1 MPVEY
6 YAQSYNKS
14 PIDSPFAKMLPYFGS
29 ISDVLG
35 IPPVP
40 TDADVKASPL
50 YEKAANI
57 FQLDGQDS
65 EFTANRIRH
74 LDFAARNS
82 VLADR
87 INWKSSTADSWNQIH
102 IYDQPY
108 GVTFSFSNSGLQV
121 TSIIKSSEALD
132 TKLNWAFSV
141 YAVGDIVT
149 IADGQDYQ
157 NTSTIESGSEQMIV
171 LSDSGYSVFIKNSL
185 NAQQTATGIIS
196 VKWPYSGDL
205 VKVQSRIL
213 AATDFMTQL
222 LDSRSDLSMYFN
234 SYSLPEDTIAAS
246 LLALDSI

>member
-1 MPVEY
+1 MPVKY
-6 YAQSYNKS
+6 YAKSYNKS
-14 PIDSPFAKMLPYFGS
+14 PIDSPFAKMLPYLGS
-29 ISDVLG
+29 TSDSLG

-40 TDADVKASPL
+40 LDADIKVSPL

-82 VLADR
+82 ALADK
-87 INWKSSTADSWNQIH
+87 IHWKSSTVDAWNQIH

-108 GVTFSFSNSGLQV
+108 GVTSNFSNSGLQLTAIV
-121 TSIIKSSEALD
+121 KSSEAPD

-141 YAVGDIVT
+141 YASGANVV
-149 IADGQDYQ
+149 IADGQGYQ
-157 NTSTIESGSEQMIV
+157 STNTIESGSEQMVV
-171 LSDSGYSVFIKNSL
+171 LSDSGYSVLIKNSL
-185 NAQQTATGIIS
+185 NAQQTATGVIS

-205 VKVQSRIL
+205 AKVQNRIL
-213 AATDFMTQL
+213 AATDFRTQL
-222 LDSRSDLSMYFN
+222 LDSRSDLNMYFDP
-234 SYSLPEDTIAAS
+234 YSLPEDTIAAS